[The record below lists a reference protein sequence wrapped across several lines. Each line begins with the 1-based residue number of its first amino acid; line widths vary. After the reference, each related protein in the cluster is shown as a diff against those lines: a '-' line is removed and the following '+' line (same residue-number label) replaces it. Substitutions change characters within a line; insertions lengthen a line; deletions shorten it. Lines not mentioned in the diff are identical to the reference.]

1 MALLRSLKVS
11 IFTIRVFYLK
21 EKKKKKDN
29 KHASQAESL
38 DEQNPSNLPGA
49 RLISTKHS

>member
-21 EKKKKKDN
+21 EKKKKKTIN
-29 KHASQAESL
+29 MQAKL
-38 DEQNPSNLPGA
+38 N
-49 RLISTKHS
+49 H